1 MLRNKVTK
9 GIMNEIS
16 KWLEEIVRGLVSNP
30 DEVKVTAKKD
40 DMGVLFTVHVDP
52 ADAGKALGREGRTA
66 KAIRTLLYTKG
77 YAHDMRASLKFDVPE
92 LDR

>member
-1 MLRNKVTK
+1 MDETV
-9 GIMNEIS
+9 
-16 KWLEEIVRGLVSNP
+16 KWLEALVVGLVAVP
-30 DEVKVTAKKD
+30 EAVTVQAKKD

-52 ADAGKALGREGRTA
+52 KDAPKILGKEGRTA

-92 LDR
+92 LHKEH

>member
-1 MLRNKVTK
+1 MDETV
-9 GIMNEIS
+9 
-16 KWLEEIVRGLVSNP
+16 KWLEALVKGLVMSP
-30 DEVKVTAKKD
+30 DSVTVIAKKD

-52 ADAGKALGREGRTA
+52 KDAPRILGREGRTA

-92 LDR
+92 LPVTN